1 MGRIEGKVCL
11 VTGAGGGLGRA
22 DAIRL
27 AEEGGKVVVT
37 DVNVAGGEE
46 TAQLAGNGAIFIKQD
61 VTDEHGWQQVLK
73 QTADHF
79 GKLNVLVNNAGIVI
93 VKTVESTTTEEWRR
107 LHAIMTDSVFFG
119 MKYGIG
125 LMKQNDDRNSI
136 INISSTAAFLGYP
149 PFFAYSA
156 SKGAVRS
163 MTKSAAIHCQQSG
176 YRIRV
181 NSVHPGGIATAM
193 IRQAQ
198 AEGGTAPRPSDA
210 GNAQPPGPGLGDP
223 EDVANM
229 VLFLASDES
238 KHVNGAELLVDNAT
252 VIQP

>member
-11 VTGAGGGLGRA
+11 VTGGGAGLGRA

-46 TAQLAGNGAIFIKQD
+46 TAQMAGHGAIFIRQD
-61 VTDEHGWQQVLK
+61 VTDEAGWQQVMK

-79 GKLNVLVNNAGIVI
+79 GKLNVLVNNAGIVV
-93 VKTVESTTTEEWRR
+93 VKTVETTTTEEWRR
-107 LHAIMTDSVFFG
+107 VHAIMSDGVFFG
-119 MKYGIG
+119 LKYGIG
-125 LMKQNDDRNSI
+125 LMKQNPDRNSI
-136 INISSTAAFLGYP
+136 INISSTAALLGYP
-149 PFFAYSA
+149 PFFAYA
-156 SKGAVRS
+156 AAKGSVRS

-181 NSVHPGGIATAM
+181 NSVHPGGIATDM
-193 IRQAQ
+193 IKQAQ
-198 AEGGTAPRPSDA
+198 AGGGTMPRRSDGEA
-210 GNAQPPGPGLGDP
+210 APPGPGLGDP

-238 KHVNGAELLVDNAT
+238 KHVNGAELLVDNGT

>member
-11 VTGAGGGLGRA
+11 VTGGGGGLGRA

-27 AEEGGKVVVT
+27 AQEGGKVVIT

-46 TAQLAGNGAIFIKQD
+46 TAQLAGNGAIFIRQE
-61 VTDEHGWQQVLK
+61 VTDEDGWQQVLK

-79 GKLNVLVNNAGIVI
+79 GKLNVLVNNAGIVV

-107 LHAIMTDSVFFG
+107 VHAIMTDSVFFG
-119 MKYGIG
+119 MKYGID
-125 LMKQNDDRNSI
+125 LMKRNDDRNSI

-149 PFFAYSA
+149 PFFAYAA

-193 IRQAQ
+193 VRQAQ
-198 AEGGTAPRPSDA
+198 AEGGSTPRPADA

-238 KHVNGAELLVDNAT
+238 KHVNGAELLVDNGT